1 MKKMMIFAVMMSMM
15 LMPAQMMAKN
25 DKNAKPKVE
34 NRVDNKKE
42 KKDDKF
48 DNKKDDKKND
58 KFDNKK
64 DDKKNDK
71 FDNKKDDKKFK
82 DDKKND
88 FNKKPNKPEPP
99 IVKQPKPRPNP
110 QPQVQVK
117 VVKEVN
123 PLASVISLAAL
134 VALIAN

>member
-34 NRVDNKKE
+34 NRVDNKK
-42 KKDDKF
+42 D
-48 DNKKDDKKND
+48 KKDDKKND

-71 FDNKKDDKKFK
+71 FDNKKFK

-88 FNKKPNKPEPP
+88 FNKKPNKPQPP

>member
-1 MKKMMIFAVMMSMM
+1 MMIFAVMMSMM

-34 NRVDNKKE
+34 YRVDNKK
-42 KKDDKF
+42 D
-48 DNKKDDKKND
+48 KKDDKKND

-71 FDNKKDDKKFK
+71 FDNKKKDDKNFK
-82 DDKKND
+82 NNKKND
-88 FNKKPNKPEPP
+88 FKKKPNKPQPP